1 MSRGREELKLVPV
14 GCLTRRANKSHV
26 CAYCVIPRPLP
37 PPPPSPPPLPLHPR
51 PSYSPLPS
59 PRHVA
64 RVSCGFKSRL
74 HSIFLLPRRH
84 GREAFSVI

>member
-26 CAYCVIPRPLP
+26 CAYCVIPPPP
-37 PPPPSPPPLPLHPR
+37 PPPPSY
-51 PSYSPLPS
+51 SYSPLPS

-74 HSIFLLPRRH
+74 YSIFLLPRRH